1 MEVHM
6 EIEHVNL
13 TKMKE
18 IKYISTDNLDAV
30 IVEGD
35 YIKIIVY
42 NKVKSPYGWTKR
54 EMRHAA
60 YGVDEKEFNYNYIKK
75 AVDSVFNVFPD
86 EQIKEL
92 IKKVKKYYD
101 KNKNKNNKQVG

>member
-1 MEVHM
+1 
-6 EIEHVNL
+6 
-13 TKMKE
+13 MKE
-18 IKYISTDNLDAV
+18 IKYISTDNLSAV

-42 NKVKSPYGWTKR
+42 SKTKSPYGWTKR

-60 YGVDEKEFNYNYIKK
+60 YGVDEKDFNYNYIKK
-75 AVDSVFNVFPD
+75 AVGHVFQTFPD
-86 EQIKEL
+86 SQIKEL

-101 KNKNKNNKQVG
+101 KSKNKKNKQVG

>member
-1 MEVHM
+1 
-6 EIEHVNL
+6 
-13 TKMKE
+13 MKE

-54 EMRHAA
+54 NMRHSA
-60 YGVDEKEFNYNYIKK
+60 YGVDEKEFNYDYIKK
-75 AVDSVFNVFPD
+75 AVDEVYSIFPD
-86 EQIKEL
+86 EEINKL
-92 IKKVKKYYD
+92 ITKVNKFYD
-101 KNKNKNNKQVG
+101 KSKNKKQVG

>member
-1 MEVHM
+1 
-6 EIEHVNL
+6 
-13 TKMKE
+13 MKE
-18 IKYISTDNLDAV
+18 IKYISTDNLSAV

-42 NKVKSPYGWTKR
+42 TKNKSPYGWTKR

-60 YGVDEKEFNYNYIKK
+60 YGVDEKDFNYNYIKT
-75 AVDSVFNVFPD
+75 AVDEVFNTFPD
-86 EQIKEL
+86 SQIKEL

-101 KNKNKNNKQVG
+101 KSKNKKNKQVG